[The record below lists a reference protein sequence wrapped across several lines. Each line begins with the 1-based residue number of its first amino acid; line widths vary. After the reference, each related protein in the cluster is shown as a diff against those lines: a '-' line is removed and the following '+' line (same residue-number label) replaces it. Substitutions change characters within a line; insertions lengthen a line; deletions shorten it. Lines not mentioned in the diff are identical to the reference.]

1 MTSESNS
8 GALARSNRGHSAKA
22 KSSSLHSNQETKPGD
37 CIGSSRSSENLEPI
51 LSELRLRRE
60 EVDRLRN
67 KLENVKVCTCFYN
80 LVIWLK
86 QDHCVGF
93 FDLP

>member
-1 MTSESNS
+1 VTSESNS
-8 GALARSNRGHSAKA
+8 GALARSNLHGHSAKA

-37 CIGSSRSSENLEPI
+37 CVASSRSSENLEPI

-67 KLENVKVCTCFYN
+67 KLENVKVREAKPVPEG
-80 LVIWLK
+80 L
-86 QDHCVGF
+86 
-93 FDLP
+93 

>member
-1 MTSESNS
+1 MQLGDQREQLGRPGSLQS
-8 GALARSNRGHSAKA
+8 ARPLGKA

-37 CIGSSRSSENLEPI
+37 CVASSRSSENLEPI

-67 KLENVKVCTCFYN
+67 KLENVKVREAKPVPEG
-80 LVIWLK
+80 L
-86 QDHCVGF
+86 
-93 FDLP
+93 